1 VRVCLKE
8 SLDSFFWP
16 LKACECGFS
25 VVIASKLTNTR
36 ARTDPHLHRDK
47 GKSVAQNLQD
57 SRWGRMPDKT
67 VIDVDE
73 IETIS
78 DLPTNTQS
86 IEKELFRPAC
96 QGYVLQFPDGQS
108 PHSAYPFGLHD
119 LRTLPWDYA
128 VHNGVMTLYARGCSS
143 SVGTNSVSGRC
154 EECKRLEK
162 NPSLEGIRTRLKDG
176 VHENASYAYHG
187 IGGHH
192 QLLHQKDASIKFYHL
207 RRLNQEKTPLGKVT
221 ALSDY
226 KRFMVAIASGKVER
240 VDRVLQ

>member
-1 VRVCLKE
+1 
-8 SLDSFFWP
+8 
-16 LKACECGFS
+16 
-25 VVIASKLTNTR
+25 VVIVSKLTNTR

-47 GKSVAQNLQD
+47 GKSVARNLQD
-57 SRWGRMPDKT
+57 NRWGRMPDET

-78 DLPTNTQS
+78 DLPTNRQS
-86 IEKELFRPAC
+86 NEIELFRPAC

-128 VHNGVMTLYARGCSS
+128 VRNGVMTLYARGCSS
-143 SVGTNSVSGRC
+143 FATNSVSGC
-154 EECKRLEK
+154 CNECKRLEK

-187 IGGHH
+187 TGGYQ
-192 QLLHQKDASIKFYHL
+192 QLLRRKDISIEFYRL
-207 RRLNQEKTPLGKVT
+207 RG
-221 ALSDY
+221 
-226 KRFMVAIASGKVER
+226 
-240 VDRVLQ
+240 